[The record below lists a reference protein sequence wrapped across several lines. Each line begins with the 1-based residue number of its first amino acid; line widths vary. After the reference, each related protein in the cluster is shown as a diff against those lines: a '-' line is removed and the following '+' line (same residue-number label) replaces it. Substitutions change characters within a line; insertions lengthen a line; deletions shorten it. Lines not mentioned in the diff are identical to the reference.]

1 MKKTTLNYKNLS
13 ILLTCVSI
21 FSFFIGAYIGA
32 KRERSQI
39 EQRYIEVQQ
48 TISNNFERDL
58 NFMYKDYI
66 INGL

>member
-1 MKKTTLNYKNLS
+1 MTNLNYKNLFILLACIS
-13 ILLTCVSI
+13 IL
-21 FSFFIGAYIGA
+21 SFFIGAYCGA
-32 KRERSQI
+32 IRERSQI
-39 EQRYIEVQQ
+39 EKRYIEVQQ

>member
-1 MKKTTLNYKNLS
+1 MKKTTLNYKNLF
-13 ILLTCVSI
+13 ILLACVSI
-21 FSFFIGAYIGA
+21 LSFFIGAYMGA

-39 EQRYIEVQQ
+39 EQRYMEVQQ
-48 TISNNFERDL
+48 IINNNFERDL

>member
-1 MKKTTLNYKNLS
+1 MKKTTLNYKNLF

-21 FSFFIGAYIGA
+21 LSFFIGAYMGA